1 MEPVAEFTKLG
12 WAFSGRVK
20 SNQILPGW
28 ISQFGRLANR
38 TFFTFVR
45 MSQERKQTK
54 EMDPGGLTTSP
65 SDDYLHGRNIP
76 KLQLPKRQCKPRYFT
91 LP

>member
-28 ISQFGRLANR
+28 ISQFGRLENQ

-45 MSQERKQTK
+45 MLQERKQTK
-54 EMDPGGLTTSP
+54 EMHPGGLTTSP
-65 SDDYLHGRNIP
+65 SDDYLNGRDIQ
-76 KLQLPKRQCKPRYFT
+76 KLK
-91 LP
+91 